1 MKRIGYFELISQ
13 ISEFKTL
20 TTPDGDE
27 LVVFKNLPI
36 QDVDFVDDKTEFESS
51 ENHVHLLDNIKKDE
65 FDRLIPVAQNLGK
78 MLLGNLKYSYPDK
91 QFMVYVSLMLKDSM
105 IIRFHQVWENEVP
118 FCNPE
123 SFVGDREKV
132 FMFRA

>member
-1 MKRIGYFELISQ
+1 MKRIEYFELISQ

-51 ENHVHLLDNIKKDE
+51 ENHVHQRYTAI
-65 FDRLIPVAQNLGK
+65 RVIMSPQLIF
-78 MLLGNLKYSYPDK
+78 S
-91 QFMVYVSLMLKDSM
+91 
-105 IIRFHQVWENEVP
+105 
-118 FCNPE
+118 
-123 SFVGDREKV
+123 
-132 FMFRA
+132 